1 MEQFRCPVMKKSL
14 VTTPVELKVEA
25 SVNPSESR
33 QKVIAAVANIIECSP
48 EFRYGS
54 RVIGRSL
61 GIESL
66 RTIYEQIRSRSAMGV
81 LRRILLNNRVADST
95 YFLLNKQAAATG
107 IVVVI
112 DDERESPLGP
122 IRVTLDCEELDVLI
136 DWLVPVD

>member
-1 MEQFRCPVMKKSL
+1 MQQYRYSVMKKSP
-14 VTTPVELKVEA
+14 VTTPIELKVEA

-33 QKVIAAVANIIECSP
+33 ERVIAAIVNVIECSP

-54 RVIGRSL
+54 RVIGRSI

-66 RTIYEQIRSRSAMGV
+66 RTIYEQIRSRSTMGV
-81 LRRILLNNRVADST
+81 LRRMLVNNRIADST

-107 IVVVI
+107 IVVI
-112 DDERESPLGP
+112 IEDEQESPLGP